1 MSVGAP
7 RWRRALASIRV
18 RLLLGSAFLVIVPIT
33 GISFARTFERELLR
47 SEEEGL
53 VSMATL
59 LASTIAHTEPARLD
73 PPALTDATRAVAQRL
88 GAQVRVLDR
97 DGRVVFDTG
106 PEQVMLRSEGRW
118 LRTPDSLYRD
128 TRTVPALEG
137 DTPASVL
144 RARPE
149 VLAALD
155 GRPGRYTRRAAN
167 LRGVRLYI
175 AEPVRAGAGG
185 VVQGAVYV
193 SRTTYPVLLS
203 LYSVRNALV
212 RVALASLAVGTLVA
226 LVLAFTIAR
235 PLRRLTEAAGR
246 IANGERGVA
255 LNLAGH
261 DEIAELARDFDHMAR
276 ALDARLA
283 YISELAANVSHEFKT
298 PIASMRGAAE
308 LLRDGAADD
317 PEARQVFLSNIL
329 DDAERLSRLVSRLLE
344 LSRIEARAEAR
355 VPVDYRALVD
365 DVVRRYEGAALVWS
379 AQYEHLRAT
388 PEQVETVLVNL
399 LDNAARAT
407 RARVVREGETSEDGG
422 RARIEVRVEGDEHG
436 FLTTVRDGGVGIS
449 EANLARVWDRFF
461 TTARAE
467 GGTGLGLPI
476 ARAIVES
483 HGGHVGLRS
492 VAGEGAAFWFT
503 LPRRL

>member
-175 AEPVRAGAGG
+175 AEPVRAGADG

-261 DEIAELARDFDHMAR
+261 DEIAELARDFAR
-276 ALDARLA
+276 AR
-283 YISELAANVSHEFKT
+283 
-298 PIASMRGAAE
+298 
-308 LLRDGAADD
+308 
-317 PEARQVFLSNIL
+317 
-329 DDAERLSRLVSRLLE
+329 
-344 LSRIEARAEAR
+344 
-355 VPVDYRALVD
+355 
-365 DVVRRYEGAALVWS
+365 
-379 AQYEHLRAT
+379 
-388 PEQVETVLVNL
+388 
-399 LDNAARAT
+399 
-407 RARVVREGETSEDGG
+407 
-422 RARIEVRVEGDEHG
+422 
-436 FLTTVRDGGVGIS
+436 
-449 EANLARVWDRFF
+449 
-461 TTARAE
+461 
-467 GGTGLGLPI
+467 
-476 ARAIVES
+476 
-483 HGGHVGLRS
+483 
-492 VAGEGAAFWFT
+492 
-503 LPRRL
+503 